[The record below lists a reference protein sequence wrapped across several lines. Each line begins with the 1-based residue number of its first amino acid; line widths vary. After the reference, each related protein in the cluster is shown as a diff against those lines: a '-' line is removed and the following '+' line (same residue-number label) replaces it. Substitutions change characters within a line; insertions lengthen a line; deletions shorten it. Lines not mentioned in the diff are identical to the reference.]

1 MTPAEDR
8 AHRFAF
14 ARLLSRWSEEGAQ
27 DLLARGL
34 LAARID
40 RFRIARPSD
49 LITILGRP
57 GPSTADLYKS
67 RIWIRGPMVRIGSP
81 SFVPMATAFVRTHES
96 GELEACIR
104 VGLFYENGSI
114 VQSVGWRFESPD
126 RGPGAMHPYPHAQH
140 IDEWVKG
147 ITIDSSDATTS
158 SDGESRSSERRVNE
172 RRPAF
177 PLRGASTAAGLV
189 VVALAALHGAPMVR
203 RWVQDLPRPGIP
215 GRVWE
220 DIGNILA

>member
-8 AHRFAF
+8 THRFAF
-14 ARLLSRWSEEGAQ
+14 AQILSRWSEEGEQ
-27 DLLARGL
+27 DVLARGL

-40 RFRIARPSD
+40 RFRIARPGE
-49 LITILGRP
+49 LTKILSQP
-57 GPSTADLYKS
+57 GPSTTDLYQS

-81 SFVPMATAFVRTHES
+81 PFVPMATALVGTHDS
-96 GELEACIR
+96 GELQACIR
-104 VGLFYENGSI
+104 IGLFYENDSM

-126 RGPGAMHPYPHAQH
+126 RGSGAMHPYPHAQH

-147 ITIDSSDATTS
+147 ITIYSSDTTTGS
-158 SDGESRSSERRVNE
+158 GGESRPSERRVNE

-189 VVALAALHGAPMVR
+189 VVTLAALHGAPMVR
-203 RWVQDLPRPGIP
+203 RWVQQLPRPGIP
-215 GRVWE
+215 SRVWE